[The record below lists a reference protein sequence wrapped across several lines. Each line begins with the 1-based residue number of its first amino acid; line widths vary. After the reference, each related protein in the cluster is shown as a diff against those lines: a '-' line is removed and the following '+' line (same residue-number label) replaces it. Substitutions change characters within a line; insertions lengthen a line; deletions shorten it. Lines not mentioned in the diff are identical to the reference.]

1 MNGSLRKVAAFV
13 ALMFGALLLNFTH
26 FSVFRTAPLLEHPRN
41 VRVRDAEFSQ
51 DRGAILVGNTP
62 IALTSTSTGSR
73 FKYQRTYPHG
83 ALYGHITGFYSY
95 NFDRVG
101 LEKTYNSQ
109 LAGTDSS
116 QAFTRFLDLLSGRKP
131 TGASVVTTIDSR
143 AQRAAAEA
151 IGDRRG
157 AVIAMDYTTGEIV
170 AMYSSPS
177 YDPNLLSSHDHR
189 AELDNWNKLLK
200 DPSEPLKNRSSTE
213 IFPPGSTFK
222 LVTAAAALESGLEA
236 NSLLEGP
243 ARLQLPGTTHTI
255 TNSGPCGDGQ
265 ISLRDAMISSCNTAF
280 ANLGMTLGADTL
292 RAKARQFG
300 FDAELKTD
308 FATAASKFPA
318 KPDKPQTAMSAIGL
332 FEVAASPLQMLQVGA
347 AIANDGVLMEP
358 HLGKQVIAADLS
370 VLSST
375 SPTELGRPINAK
387 TARTLQDMMRAVV
400 TQGTGKAANSNVVN
414 IHGKTGTAMQPEN
427 RPNYAW
433 MVGFSDEPKIV
444 AVAMIEDSASDR
456 SDIAGGRLAGP
467 IVRQVIESVR

>member
-1 MNGSLRKVAAFV
+1 
-13 ALMFGALLLNFTH
+13 
-26 FSVFRTAPLLEHPRN
+26 
-41 VRVRDAEFSQ
+41 
-51 DRGAILVGNTP
+51 
-62 IALTSTSTGSR
+62 
-73 FKYQRTYPHG
+73 
-83 ALYGHITGFYSY
+83 
-95 NFDRVG
+95 
-101 LEKTYNSQ
+101 
-109 LAGTDSS
+109 S

-143 AQRAAAEA
+143 AQRAAAKA

-157 AVIAMDYTTGEIV
+157 AVIAMDYTSGEIV

-189 AELDNWNKLLK
+189 AELDNWNQLLN

-265 ISLRDAMISSCNTAF
+265 ISLRDAMVSSCNTAF

-300 FDAELKTD
+300 FDTELKTD
-308 FATAASKFPA
+308 FTTAASKFPA

-332 FEVAASPLQMLQVGA
+332 YEVAASPLQMLQVGA
-347 AIANDGVLMEP
+347 AIANDGVLMKP
-358 HLGKQVIAADLS
+358 HLGKQVVAADLS

-387 TARTLQDMMRAVV
+387 TARALQDMMRAVV

-414 IHGKTGTAMQPEN
+414 IHGKTGTAMQPES

-444 AVAMIEDSASDR
+444 VVAMIEDSDSDR